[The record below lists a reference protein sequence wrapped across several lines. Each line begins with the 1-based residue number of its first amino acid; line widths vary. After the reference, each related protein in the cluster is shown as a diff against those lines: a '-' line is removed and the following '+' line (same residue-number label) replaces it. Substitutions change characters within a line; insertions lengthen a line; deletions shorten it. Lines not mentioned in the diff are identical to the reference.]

1 MTTCKHNKNGFTEVN
16 QGLFM
21 GRDSKQKNFAT
32 IQGMIRREVFYI
44 AEVDQLFDALMVS
57 YNVADMG

>member
-1 MTTCKHNKNGFTEVN
+1 
-16 QGLFM
+16 M